1 MFVAL
6 QTANSKGYAFVEFE
20 YDDVA
25 RIAAETMNN
34 YLMFGKL
41 LKCEEMMFDWCTRW
55 RHRQTD
61 RHLDRSMDRQA
72 DCIGL

>member
-1 MFVAL
+1 MW

-20 YDDVA
+20 YDEVA

-41 LKCEEMMFDWCTRW
+41 LKCEIQS
-55 RHRQTD
+55 RQTD
-61 RHLDRSMDRQA
+61 RQTDIYRCLLANHLLH
-72 DCIGL
+72 C